1 MTAEASRDTTLLA
14 SSSRAVYCLYLGTRQ
29 QHSLLAC
36 VVQVPL
42 MGVLSRVRDALESR
56 RDDDVVAERGLDLLG
71 LLAEA
76 DENKVNVASALISE
90 ACVSARLSR
99 RIVSFGIW
107 RCCVRAPCMR
117 LLWYRSH

>member
-1 MTAEASRDTTLLA
+1 
-14 SSSRAVYCLYLGTRQ
+14 
-29 QHSLLAC
+29 
-36 VVQVPL
+36 
-42 MGVLSRVRDALESR
+42 MGVLSRVRDALETR

-76 DENKVNVASALISE
+76 DDNKVNVASALISE